1 MIERLQPGDRAPDFS
16 LEADDLTTVSLDALK
31 GRRFVLYFYPHDDTP
46 GCTKQACSLRD
57 EFASLRA
64 LMVDTFGVSPDSVER
79 HRAFRE
85 KHALPFRLLADVDHV
100 AAEAFGVW
108 VSKRNAVSGLDLM
121 GNERTTFVVGPDA
134 RIESVIANV
143 DPELHAAQLLD
154 ALRTNAA
161 GPAQQ

>member
-1 MIERLQPGDRAPDFS
+1 MTERLRPGDRCPDFS
-16 LEADDLTTVSLDALK
+16 LEADDLTTVSLDVLK
-31 GRRFVLYFYPHDDTP
+31 GRPFVLYFYPHDDTP

-57 EFASLRA
+57 EFESLRP
-64 LMVDTFGVSPDSVER
+64 LMVDTFGASPDSVES

-85 KHALPFRLLADVDHV
+85 KHALPFRLLADVDHI

-108 VSKRNAVSGLDLM
+108 VSKQNAVGLDVA

-143 DPELHAAQLLD
+143 DPELHAAQLLH
-154 ALRTNAA
+154 ALRSDGA
-161 GPAQQ
+161 GPTHH